1 MIKVEKKKVDSH
13 GRISIPISWRQRVLG
28 KSRDVLLVELEDRV
42 EVLSKDADLEK
53 YIDSVEIVAEEFEN
67 YHALRKEIRKVV
79 K

>member
-13 GRISIPISWRQRVLG
+13 GRISLPISWRQRVLD
-28 KSRDVLLVELEDRV
+28 KNRDVLLVELEDRV
-42 EVLSKDADLEK
+42 EVLSQDVDLEK
-53 YIDSVEIVAEEFEN
+53 YIDAVEVEVKEFED

>member
-13 GRISIPISWRQRVLG
+13 GRVSLPVSWRQRVLG

-53 YIDSVEIVAEEFEN
+53 YVDSIEVAAEEFED

-79 K
+79 E

>member
-1 MIKVEKKKVDSH
+1 MIKVEKKRVDSH

-28 KSRDVLLVELEDRV
+28 KDRDVLVVELEDRV

-53 YIDSVEIVAEEFEN
+53 YLDSVEIAAEEFEN
-67 YHALRKEIRKVV
+67 YHALRKEVRKEI